1 MFFGLLEGG
10 SLPARGD
17 FDKARDKVDD
27 EDFPAGKRCTLKT
40 LSSTLSTFAYF
51 RVVGGPHSSRFK
63 SKIENSRS
71 TFDCD
76 YDEAYDKVSLAGGK
90 DLCKLNRSPAE
101 RDRNPA
107 GRDER

>member
-51 RVVGGPHSSRFK
+51 RVVGGPHSSRLS
-63 SKIENSRS
+63 SKIENSEWTIDCEYDDKFRGCFALS
-71 TFDCD
+71 LQSYITFVIKT
-76 YDEAYDKVSLAGGK
+76 EV
-90 DLCKLNRSPAE
+90 
-101 RDRNPA
+101 
-107 GRDER
+107 

>member
-40 LSSTLSTFAYF
+40 LSTFAYF

-76 YDEAYDKVSLAGGK
+76 YDEACDKVSLAGG
-90 DLCKLNRSPAE
+90 RSLQT
-101 RDRNPA
+101 
-107 GRDER
+107 